1 MGSRELHTP
10 DRIGRGSNSVRCV
23 LLLAVLGLALTACG
37 GEARSFTGDDLPGLV
52 LQPDEAPTGTQFFQ
66 DGSGP
71 ASAEDLAQGVGEANA
86 RWTELGFRDGFVA
99 LFRSPDFPLPPP
111 PDPSDIPSDAVLI
124 GNSILLFG
132 DAEAASQA
140 LEVQR
145 SVVVP
150 STTEGA
156 KALTVDVLG
165 EEAVAFTFDSGPVGR
180 PGAIYGFRIGNAMF
194 VVAGAGALNA
204 PDLLAIARRIAT
216 RVQRE
221 TS

>member
-10 DRIGRGSNSVRCV
+10 DRIGRGFNSVRRV

-52 LQPDEAPTGTQFFQ
+52 LQPDEAPTGTEFFQ

-124 GNSILLFG
+124 GNSVLLFG

-156 KALTVDVLG
+156 KALTVDDLG
-165 EEAVAFTFDSGPVGR
+165 DEAVAFTFDSGPVGR

-194 VVAGAGALNA
+194 VVAGAGALDA

-216 RVQRE
+216 RAQRE

>member
-1 MGSRELHTP
+1 M
-10 DRIGRGSNSVRCV
+10 RCV
-23 LLLAVLGLALTACG
+23 VVLAVLWLALAACG
-37 GEARSFTGDDLPGLV
+37 GEANSFTGDDLPGLV
-52 LQPDEAPTGTQFFQ
+52 LQPAEAPTGTQFFQ

-71 ASAEDLAQGVGEANA
+71 ASAEDLAQGVGDANA
-86 RWTELGFRDGFVA
+86 KWAELGFRDGFVA

-111 PDPSDIPSDAVLI
+111 PDPSDIPSDALLI
-124 GNSILLFG
+124 GNSVLLFG

-156 KALTVDVLG
+156 KALTVDDLG
-165 EEAVAFTFDSGPVGR
+165 EEAIAFTFDSGPVGR

-194 VVAGAGALNA
+194 VVAGAGSLEA
-204 PDLLAIARRIAT
+204 PDLLAIARRIAA

>member
-1 MGSRELHTP
+1 MGSREVHTP
-10 DRIGRGSNSVRCV
+10 HRIGRGSSGMRSVV
-23 LLLAVLGLALTACG
+23 VPAILGLALAACG

-52 LQPDEAPTGTQFFQ
+52 LQPAEAPTGTQFLQ

-86 RWTELGFRDGFVA
+86 RWAELGFQDGFVA

-124 GNSILLFG
+124 GNSVLLFR

-150 STTEGA
+150 STTQGA
-156 KALTVDVLG
+156 NALTVDELG

-180 PGAIYGFRIGNAMF
+180 PGAIYAFRVGNAMF
-194 VVAGAGALNA
+194 VLAGAGSLEA
-204 PDLLAIARRIAT
+204 PDLLAIARRIAA
-216 RVQRE
+216 RAQGE

>member
-194 VVAGAGALNA
+194 VVAGAGALDA